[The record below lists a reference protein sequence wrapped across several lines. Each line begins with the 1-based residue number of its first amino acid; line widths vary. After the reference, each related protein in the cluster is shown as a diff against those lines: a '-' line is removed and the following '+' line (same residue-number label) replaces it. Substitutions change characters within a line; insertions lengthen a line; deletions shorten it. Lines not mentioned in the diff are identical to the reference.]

1 MGYDAI
7 EIHVPD
13 VSVLDIPAIQACMRE
28 TGMEVATLG
37 TGTIYGRYGLHLCDA
52 DEQRQQELFE
62 RVCAFIDCAAQLN
75 ARVTIGSIKG
85 NIRPDED
92 REKHLDILGK
102 ALKRIDDY
110 AGQKNVTVL
119 LEATNRYENNV
130 LNTGAQL
137 ADMIQ
142 GYALKHTRALMGR
155 VPHEYRRG
163 AGSQRTAGC
172 APMFWGTS
180 ILRITTACIRAAAAL
195 IFRRWRRA
203 FAKSVTTA
211 CCRSNACRSLTE
223 TRRQDA
229 RALSCTHF

>member
-1 MGYDAI
+1 MKYCVAANMAGSPTTPVPLSGDFCEQMRKAHEMGYDAI

-142 GYALKHTRALMGR
+142 GYALKHTRALMD
-155 VPHEYRRG
+155 
-163 AGSQRTAGC
+163 
-172 APMFWGTS
+172 
-180 ILRITTACIRAAAAL
+180 
-195 IFRRWRRA
+195 A
-203 FAKSVTTA
+203 FHM
-211 CCRSNACRSLTE
+211 NI
-223 TRRQDA
+223 
-229 RALSCTHF
+229 